1 MPAPY
6 WVYILH
12 CADGSL
18 YVGETSCI
26 AERLQQHHEGRGSLH
41 TSSRLPV
48 TLIYSEEHSTEP
60 SACRRERQIKRWTR
74 EKKLALAEGRLA
86 TLKGISRRK
95 RRRTRMN
102 PANDEP

>member
-1 MPAPY
+1 MPAAY
-6 WVYILH
+6 WVYILR

-26 AERLQQHHEGRGSLH
+26 AERLQQHHDRRGSLH

-48 TLIYSEEHSTEP
+48 TLLYSEEHSTEH

-74 EKKLALAEGRLA
+74 EKKLALAEGRLG
-86 TLKGISRRK
+86 TLKGISRRQRE
-95 RRRTRMN
+95 RRR
-102 PANDEP
+102 